1 MVRHAQAVRRL
12 DPAALWSSING
23 NHLPPASASLVHP
36 HLQSPHDA
44 YGLTSQRFLV
54 ERSGEWKDG
63 HGSYWA
69 ASTDTRLCS
78 RCSAGRLRSPS
89 IAAMSGAK
97 PPGPVTAS
105 AEPVRLALEAI
116 LPHQPEHL
124 WRPTRPYMLPD

>member
-23 NHLPPASASLVHP
+23 NHLPPAGASLVHP
-36 HLQSPHDA
+36 RLQSAHDA
-44 YGLTSQRFLV
+44 HGLTSQRFLV

-89 IAAMSGAK
+89 IAAM
-97 PPGPVTAS
+97 PPYLARIYGEALIDLSPEEVADS
-105 AEPVRLALEAI
+105 VR
-116 LPHQPEHL
+116 P
-124 WRPTRPYMLPD
+124 RF